1 MDDRMIMFTQDG
13 LTFMYRVGG
22 IFIDEGRLLVEY
34 AVGKGFCFLPGGR
47 VEYGENAAA
56 ALRREATEELGEPA
70 EVDRLVI
77 VADSLFELDGRRYQ
91 EANLYFLMELSAESA
106 IRRRDGTFRG
116 HEGDIRLGWIPL
128 DGLERANLVPEFLRD
143 HIGDLPNEPL
153 YVIRDDLGTSPG

>member
-1 MDDRMIMFTQDG
+1 MIMFTHDG

-22 IFIDEGRLLVEY
+22 VFIDEGRLLVEY

-56 ALRREATEELGEPA
+56 ALRREAAEELGEPA

-91 EANLYFLMELSAESA
+91 EVNLYFLMELSAKSA
-106 IRRRDGTFRG
+106 IRRRDGMFRG
-116 HEGDIRLGWIPL
+116 HDGDIRLGWIPL

-143 HIGDLPNEPL
+143 HIRDLPSEPL